1 MRFLAILGVLIAP
14 LFISSPSDAQSAFGI
29 KYTWCSGSPD
39 IQLSNVPKG
48 TTEIEFRM
56 MDLMAQSFNHGGG
69 TVKYSNQKSIA
80 CGAFNSS
87 YTGPSPPPPQIHE
100 YELTATAKDKD
111 GKVLGTA
118 KFMRKF
124 PER

>member
-1 MRFLAILGVLIAP
+1 MRILTILAVLLAP
-14 LFISSPSDAQSAFGI
+14 LTVTSPSHAQSAFGI
-29 KYTWCSGSPD
+29 KYTWCSGSPE

-48 TTEIEFRM
+48 TTEIDFKM
-56 MDLMAQSFNHGGG
+56 VDLWVQSFNHGGG
-69 TVKYSNQKSIA
+69 KIKYTNQKTIP
-80 CGAFNSS
+80 CGAFTPT
-87 YTGPSPPPPQIHE
+87 YTGPSPPPPQIHD

-118 KFMRKF
+118 KFARKF

>member
-1 MRFLAILGVLIAP
+1 MRFLTILAALIAP
-14 LFISSPSDAQSAFGI
+14 LLASSPSGAQGAFGI

-39 IQLSNVPKG
+39 VQLSNVPKG

-69 TVKYSNQKSIA
+69 KVKYTNQKSIP
-80 CGAFNSS
+80 CGAFTST
-87 YTGPSPPPPQIHE
+87 YTGPSPPPPKIHE